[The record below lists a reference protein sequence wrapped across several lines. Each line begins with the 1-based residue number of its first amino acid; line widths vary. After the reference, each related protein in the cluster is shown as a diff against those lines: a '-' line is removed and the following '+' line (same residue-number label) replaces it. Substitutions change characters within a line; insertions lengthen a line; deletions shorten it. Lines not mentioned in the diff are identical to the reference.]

1 MQYMMHRNEKQAE
14 RLNSFTARTE
24 LCDNTSTAWDEA
36 DSVVTVSGR
45 DSNGIMDDQ
54 VDFSPSERRKTVL
67 FQMDALQKNGS
78 KNQDVDAFELADMIE
93 KAEGSGSILSDP
105 ERSSVKSLTSSEFL
119 AVTRLARAYAPPRNQ
134 TADSS
139 LPPPPRA
146 AEGMRKSESWHHRN
160 RRLTTHVKLVE
171 RISRVAKDEEGE
183 NSQKDPWLPLLI
195 VIFCLYGG
203 CFVIPSAVLSQKD
216 ADFVLHYQWDNY
228 VLFETI
234 SYSCAVLPITA
245 FLLWALKQV
254 TPTASHNNEREKYLS
269 GRERLVSFIKS
280 LVPNRIIFLLA
291 VIICINQLQ
300 KVAKVVVQ
308 KEYTDTALHLINVSQ
323 AFAIYAFLIAFLEFL
338 VNKVHHFA
346 DNLEGIAEG
355 CRKSKKWK
363 KIMLDTSTFY
373 DNKLDK
379 SYSLPGGNR
388 SPARVLAE
396 VVGVYSTIGKGAGFV
411 LLFLYIIGIDL
422 YTNTVIIGLTAF
434 LAALINALHINN
446 ALGNL
451 LPLSLSNSLHVG
463 EIVSIYQ
470 TGGPPGDDPDSAL
483 TGFVEGITWSHVVI
497 RDFRK
502 KQVSTSL
509 HNNSISR

>member
-36 DSVVTVSGR
+36 DSVVT
-45 DSNGIMDDQ
+45 GIMDDQ

-119 AVTRLARAYAPPRNQ
+119 AVTRLARAYAPPRNK

-245 FLLWALKQV
+245 FLLWAFCTRAELPAAAARV
-254 TPTASHNNEREKYLS
+254 PPSFALRRASFS
-269 GRERLVSFIKS
+269 PA
-280 LVPNRIIFLLA
+280 LVP
-291 VIICINQLQ
+291 
-300 KVAKVVVQ
+300 
-308 KEYTDTALHLINVSQ
+308 S
-323 AFAIYAFLIAFLEFL
+323 
-338 VNKVHHFA
+338 
-346 DNLEGIAEG
+346 
-355 CRKSKKWK
+355 S
-363 KIMLDTSTFY
+363 
-373 DNKLDK
+373 
-379 SYSLPGGNR
+379 
-388 SPARVLAE
+388 
-396 VVGVYSTIGKGAGFV
+396 
-411 LLFLYIIGIDL
+411 
-422 YTNTVIIGLTAF
+422 
-434 LAALINALHINN
+434 
-446 ALGNL
+446 
-451 LPLSLSNSLHVG
+451 
-463 EIVSIYQ
+463 
-470 TGGPPGDDPDSAL
+470 PDS
-483 TGFVEGITWSHVVI
+483 
-497 RDFRK
+497 
-502 KQVSTSL
+502 
-509 HNNSISR
+509 